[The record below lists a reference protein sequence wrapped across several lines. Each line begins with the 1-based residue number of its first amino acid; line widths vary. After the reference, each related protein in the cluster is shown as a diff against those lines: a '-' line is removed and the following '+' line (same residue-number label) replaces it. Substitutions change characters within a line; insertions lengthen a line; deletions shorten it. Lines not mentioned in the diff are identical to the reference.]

1 MANKLRVDY
10 EALGTSSAKLIEQG
24 EIFEDCINVMTSE
37 VEALPDIWE
46 ADTCDRYV
54 QQYFDSK
61 ETLVEVRNLIQDMA
75 DQMQKISDNFRDADV
90 RMAEEM

>member
-1 MANKLRVDY
+1 MASKLRVDY

-24 EIFEDCINVMTSE
+24 EIFEECINVMTSE

-54 QQYFDSK
+54 QQYFDNK
-61 ETLVEVRNLIQDMA
+61 EALTEVRDLIHDLA
-75 DQMQKISDNFRDADV
+75 IQMQTISDNFRDADV